1 LTGGGI
7 PDILGEMAI
16 KDQQEYDDRLGTLLI
31 RRGIITAQQLDQ
43 AVQCQVLFGGRLG
56 SNLLELGF
64 VTEDQLRDL
73 LVEKGK
79 LPAVGRERL
88 ADLSADL
95 IKLVPRGLASKHK
108 LVPVS
113 LAEGVLSVAMLDPY
127 RESAVRALTEATG
140 LKISPLIAL
149 EMDLA
154 WALEKY
160 YAVKRDA
167 RFVNLDRYMTFKR
180 ETETKKKKAAK
191 KPKSEPNLAEPIF
204 PDPQS
209 ITALEGAPK
218 TLDDFWDRV
227 GRSGHP
233 EYMLPRVLADLEAA
247 QSRDEIARIILDFAS
262 LLFVRSLLFVVNEE
276 MLFGWDARGEGF
288 DSRVALAIMLPL
300 TRRSM
305 FKTVVDTG
313 AYFLGPVPEA
323 TINKRFLEAL
333 GTSRP
338 KTVLVLPI
346 FVGTKTAAILY
357 GDMGDGQEVT
367 AKILP
372 LQRVLNAAG
381 QCFQRLILRQK
392 SENIR
397 G

>member
-1 LTGGGI
+1 MGS
-7 PDILGEMAI
+7 
-16 KDQQEYDDRLGTLLI
+16 KDHQDYDDRLGTLLM
-31 RRGIITAQQLDQ
+31 RKGIITAQQLDQ

-64 VTEDQLRDL
+64 VTEDQLREL

-79 LPAVGRERL
+79 LPAVGREAL
-88 ADLSADL
+88 ADLSAEV
-95 IKLVPRGLASKHK
+95 IKLVPRGLANKHK

-127 RESAVRALTEATG
+127 RESTVRALTEATG
-140 LKISPLIAL
+140 LKINPLIAL
-149 EMDLA
+149 ELDLA

-160 YAVKRDA
+160 YAVKREA
-167 RFVNLDRYMTFKR
+167 RFVNLDRYLTYQRGAEKER
-180 ETETKKKKAAK
+180 KKAAK
-191 KPKSEPNLAEPIF
+191 KPEPGRVEPIF

-209 ITALEGAPK
+209 ITAVEGAPK
-218 TLDDFWDRV
+218 TLADFWDRV

-247 QSRDEIARIILDFAS
+247 GSREEIARTLLDFAS
-262 LLFVRSLLFVVNEE
+262 LVFVRSLLFVVNEE
-276 MLFGWDARGEGF
+276 MLFGWDARGEGLE
-288 DSRVALAIMLPL
+288 SRIALGIMLPL

-313 AYFLGPVPEA
+313 APFLGPVLDA
-323 TINKRFLEAL
+323 TINKRFQEAL
-333 GTSRP
+333 GTARP

-346 FVGTKTAAILY
+346 FVGGKTAAILY